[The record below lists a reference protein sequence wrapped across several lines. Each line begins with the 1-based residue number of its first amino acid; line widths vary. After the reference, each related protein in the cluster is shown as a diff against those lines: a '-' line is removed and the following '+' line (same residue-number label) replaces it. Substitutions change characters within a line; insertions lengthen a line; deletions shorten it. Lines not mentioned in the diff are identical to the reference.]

1 MNQKNPSHQKLTHPS
16 IGVEIIGTGQ
26 AIPDKVL
33 SNEDL
38 KQYME
43 TSDEWIR
50 QRTGIRERR
59 IADPAKGEDV
69 VWMCSKAL
77 RAAIEDAGI
86 DPSEI
91 DLLIVGT
98 VSGTMTCPSTACR
111 VAAEVGAI
119 GAGAFDVLAACS
131 AFVYGTNLAH
141 DLIRGGN
148 YKTIAVIGCDIMS
161 SMLDYANR
169 SVSILFGDAAGAAIL
184 RACDDPTKGTLTSVM
199 HADGRGWADLFIPTR
214 DHDFPADTEPDEYK
228 MGTLRMNGRGVYK
241 FAVSKFPQLIQET
254 LDRVEMS
261 ADDIDL
267 FLCHQSNLRM
277 LESARER
284 FGIPEEKMPIN
295 IDRLGNCSAGS
306 VSVLL
311 HESRQAGRCNDG
323 DLVLFLAFGGGL
335 TWASSLW
342 RF

>member
-1 MNQKNPSHQKLTHPS
+1 MNKNNTSHQTLAAPNP
-16 IGVEIIGTGQ
+16 GVKIIGTGHK
-26 AIPDKVL
+26 IPDQVMT
-33 SNEDL
+33 NDDL

-50 QRTGIRERR
+50 QRTGIIERR
-59 IADPAKGEDV
+59 IVDPAKGENV
-69 VWMCSKAL
+69 VWMCTNAL
-77 RAAIEDAGI
+77 QAAIEDAGI
-86 DPSEI
+86 DASEI
-91 DLLIVGT
+91 DLVIVGT

-131 AFVYGTNLAH
+131 AFVYGTNIAH

-148 YKTIAVIGCDIMS
+148 YKTIAVIGCDLMS
-161 SMLDYANR
+161 SLLDYSNR

-184 RACDDPTKGTLTSVM
+184 RASDDPTKGTLTSVM
-199 HADGRGWADLFIPTR
+199 HADGRGWTDLFIPTR
-214 DHDFPADTEPDEYK
+214 ESDFPESQPDEYRL
-228 MGTLRMNGRGVYK
+228 GTLRMNGRSVYK

-254 LDRVEMS
+254 LDKVELTAS
-261 ADDIDL
+261 DIDL
-267 FLCHQSNLRM
+267 FVCHQSNLRM

-306 VSVLL
+306 VATLL
-311 HESRQAGRCNDG
+311 DESRKAGKCKEG
-323 DLVLFLAFGGGL
+323 DLVMLLAFGGGL

-342 RF
+342 RL

>member
-1 MNQKNPSHQKLTHPS
+1 MNENNPAQQKPASPSS
-16 IGVEIIGTGQ
+16 GVRIIGTGSKV
-26 AIPDKVL
+26 PDKVL
-33 SNEDL
+33 ANEDL

-59 IADPAKGEDV
+59 IIDPSKGEDV
-69 VWMCSKAL
+69 IWMCTNAL
-77 RAAIEDAGI
+77 QSAIEDAGI

-91 DLLIVGT
+91 DLVIVGT

-111 VAAEVGAI
+111 VAAAVGAI

-131 AFVYGTNLAH
+131 AFVYGTNIAH

-148 YKTIAVIGCDIMS
+148 YKTIAVVGCDIMS
-161 SMLDYANR
+161 SLLDYSNR

-184 RACDDPTKGTLTSVM
+184 RACDDPSKGTLTSVM
-199 HADGRGWADLFIPTR
+199 HADGRGWTDLFIPTR
-214 DHDFPADTEPDEYK
+214 ESDFPEGEADEYR
-228 MGTLRMNGRGVYK
+228 MGTLRMAGRSVYK

-254 LDRVEMS
+254 LDKVELS
-261 ADDIDL
+261 ASDIDL
-267 FLCHQSNLRM
+267 FVCHQSNLRM

-306 VSVLL
+306 VPVLL
-311 HESRQAGRCNDG
+311 DESRKAGLCKEG
-323 DLVLFLAFGGGL
+323 DLVLLLAFGGGL